1 MADDDEDG
9 IGSALSE
16 RFGGGTESTQP
27 ESGGGGETEQ
37 TDQTRGGAGGSSET
51 SRSAAE
57 SNVTGSEESTNQTDG
72 SPVRDRTNYTI
83 YVSDSVRDD
92 LDEQFRRFNAE
103 RTLDGKPEV
112 QKHDHFIEAVLRA
125 GLDHDDLSEFVER
138 EFQLKE

>member
-16 RFGGGTESTQP
+16 RFGGRAGSN
-27 ESGGGGETEQ
+27 ETETGGTTGADQ
-37 TDQTRGGAGGSSET
+37 TDQTRGSAGRSSQT
-51 SRSAAE
+51 SGSAAE
-57 SNVTGSEESTNQTDG
+57 SDATESEDSSGRGDG

-125 GLDHDDLSEFVER
+125 GLDHDDLAEFVER
-138 EFQLKE
+138 EFQLEE